1 MPEEERYME
10 ITSRSLWTLIHGMG
24 FGALYLLFCSGALV
38 EIYWRFIACKGS
50 MTSGDNRFLKHY
62 LLVMSFFA
70 WLAVFT
76 GTYLVYPWYRATP
89 APGTADLSGYPQKLL
104 MSKVT
109 TIGWHSLGMEWKEHV
124 AWLVPIT
131 ITMAAG
137 VVSRY
142 GSDLRNHP
150 RLRSAVFAAVLLSF
164 VSAGLAGFWGA
175 MINKYAPVAGGTTI
189 TLKKA
194 EAR

>member
-1 MPEEERYME
+1 
-10 ITSRSLWTLIHGMG
+10 
-24 FGALYLLFCSGALV
+24 
-38 EIYWRFIACKGS
+38 
-50 MTSGDNRFLKHY
+50 
-62 LLVMSFFA
+62 
-70 WLAVFT
+70 
-76 GTYLVYPWYRATP
+76 
-89 APGTADLSGYPQKLL
+89 
-104 MSKVT
+104 
-109 TIGWHSLGMEWKEHV
+109 
-124 AWLVPIT
+124 
-131 ITMAAG
+131 MAAG